1 MHVQGQ
7 AGSITLVP
15 SSEPPL
21 TESEIYTLLAT
32 GRTSL
37 KRGSGSSEIGSAQ
50 AVSVLGSLAASQLK
64 GAVSDKVGLD
74 VLSIEAGEGG
84 TLQGATLE
92 AGKYVTDDLYLGWA
106 GKVGADPTR
115 YENANALRL
124 EYQFLPRWSFE
135 ALYGDAKSGSADI
148 VWSRDY

>member
-1 MHVQGQ
+1 MVRFAGPATEPELNVTAVYNNVKAGVKVTMHVQGQ

-92 AGKYVTDDLYLGWA
+92 VGKYVTDDLYLG
-106 GKVGADPTR
+106 
-115 YENANALRL
+115 
-124 EYQFLPRWSFE
+124 
-135 ALYGDAKSGSADI
+135 
-148 VWSRDY
+148 